1 MTNLINCTPHALTLR
16 AATGED
22 TIVPPSG
29 TVARVSSTPGALEAV
44 AGVPVPVAGAQ
55 TFGGVEGLPEPTPGT
70 MFIVSA
76 LVLSAHAARAPT
88 LWAPAPA
95 PTTGPCETRRATSW
109 PSRASCGADGAGA
122 LGTNSTKRPPCA
134 PVRG

>member
-76 LVLSAHAARAPT
+76 LVLSALRGSRPDVVG
-88 LWAPAPA
+88 PG
-95 PTTGPCETRRATSW
+95 TGPN
-109 PSRASCGADGAGA
+109 DGAIRNEKGHIIA
-122 LGTNSTKRPPCA
+122 VTRL
-134 PVRG
+134 VRG